1 MKFNRKPATSK
12 LVANFDSQLKE
23 MLMEDLKA
31 IKAVKNTFMKL
42 IKNEQLS
49 VA

>member
-1 MKFNRKPATSK
+1 MKANRKPATSK
-12 LVANFDSQLKE
+12 LVANFDNQLRE
-23 MLMEDLKA
+23 MLMEDLRAVKA
-31 IKAVKNTFMKL
+31 IRNGFMKL

>member
-1 MKFNRKPATSK
+1 MKANRRPATSK
-12 LVANFDSQLKE
+12 LVANFDNQLRE
-23 MLMEDLKA
+23 MLMEDLKT
-31 IKAVKNTFMKL
+31 IKAVKNSFMKL